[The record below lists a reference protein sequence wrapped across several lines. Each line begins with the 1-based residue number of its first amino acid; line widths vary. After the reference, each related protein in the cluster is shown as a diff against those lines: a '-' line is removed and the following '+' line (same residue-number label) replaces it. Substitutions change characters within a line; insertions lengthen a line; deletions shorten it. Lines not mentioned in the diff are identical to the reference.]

1 MRRIALAVAT
11 AASVAALLSGCGGH
25 EAPTGRE
32 GDIYFAQMMIP
43 HHQQAIEMSEIALS
57 KDTTP
62 AIAELAR
69 EIRREQ
75 DPEIVLMR
83 AWLGEWGAEELPHS
97 GGPGDEAD
105 DGHDHEMAGMATGE
119 QMVELAEAQGREFQR
134 MWLELMIAHHEGA
147 IEMAEQVGGTTEDA
161 EVRALAEAVT
171 QSQQEEIDRMRG
183 LLDR

>member
-1 MRRIALAVAT
+1 MRRIAVAVA
-11 AASVAALLSGCGGH
+11 VAVTMSAVLTGCGGQD
-25 EAPTGRE
+25 APTGRA
-32 GDIYFAQMMIP
+32 GDVHFAQMMIP
-43 HHQQAIEMSEIALS
+43 HHEQALEMSEIALS
-57 KDTTP
+57 KDTSP
-62 AIAELAR
+62 ALASLAR

-83 AWLGEWGAEELPHS
+83 AWLEEWGAEELPHS

-105 DGHDHEMAGMATGE
+105 DGHDHEMAGMATGD

-161 EVRALAEAVT
+161 EVRALAEAVVG
-171 QSQQEEIDRMRG
+171 SQQEEIDRMRD